1 MSEFSLLEQALMGIM
16 IFSLMFAVGCSLNFK
31 DFKAELKNPKS
42 YLVGV
47 SSQFLLMPLLG
58 FLIYKSFVL
67 PFELGLALIL
77 VCCAPGGS
85 TSNLFS
91 FFSKGNVVLS
101 VCLTITTTFLSV
113 LLMPLML
120 WLYLDFES
128 ARVQI
133 PFAKMFGALF
143 ASLLPIFFGMLLRMK
158 LYSKADLAQK
168 WANHFG
174 HLMILLMVGIWIPKL
189 RNAIDISNIKTYIAI
204 YLLCFLAMLVGLLV
218 AKLFKCKKR
227 DARSISLEVGI
238 QNAPLA
244 FAILGLSFGKDL
256 LQGVGWVCLVY
267 GAFSFSNAIN
277 MSLLFR
283 FLDYRKER
291 G

>member
-1 MSEFSLLEQALMGIM
+1 MGIM

-31 DFKAELKNPKS
+31 DFKKELKAPKS
-42 YLVGV
+42 YFVGV
-47 SSQFLLMPLLG
+47 VSQFLLMPLLG
-58 FLIYKSFVL
+58 FLIYKIFGLSFH
-67 PFELGLALIL
+67 LGLALIL

-91 FFSKGNVVLS
+91 FFSKGNVILS
-101 VCLTITTTFLSV
+101 VCLTVTTTFLSV
-113 LLMPLML
+113 LLMPLIL
-120 WLYLDFES
+120 WLYLDFET

-133 PFAKMFGALF
+133 PFTKMFGALF
-143 ASLLPIFFGMLLRMK
+143 ASLLPIFFGMLLRIK
-158 LYSKADLAQK
+158 FPSKAELAQK
-168 WANHFG
+168 WANRFG

-189 RNAIDISNIKTYIAI
+189 KNAIELSNLKTYSAI
-204 YLLCFLAMLVGLLV
+204 YLLCFLGMLAGLLM
-218 AKLFKCKKR
+218 AKLFKCSKE

-277 MSLLFR
+277 YCLFFR
-283 FLDYRKER
+283 FLDFQKQR

>member
-1 MSEFSLLEQALMGIM
+1 MGIM

-31 DFKAELKNPKS
+31 DFKEELKSPKS
-42 YLVGV
+42 YVIGILT
-47 SSQFLLMPLLG
+47 QFLFMPLLG
-58 FLIYKSFVL
+58 FLIYKFFGL
-67 PFELGLALIL
+67 GFHIGLALIL

-101 VCLTITTTFLSV
+101 VCLTVTTTFLSV

-120 WLYLDFES
+120 WLYLDFET

-133 PFAKMFGALF
+133 PFAKMFGALG
-143 ASLLPIFFGMLLRMK
+143 ASLFPILAGMFLRFK
-158 LYSKADLAQK
+158 IPSKAELAEK
-168 WANHFG
+168 WANRFG
-174 HLMILLMVGIWIPKL
+174 HLMILIMVAIWIPKL
-189 RNAIDISNIKTYIAI
+189 KNAIDLSNIKTYAAI
-204 YLLCFLAMLVGLLV
+204 YLLCFLGMVVGLII
-218 AKLFKCKKR
+218 AKLFKCSKG

-277 MSLLFR
+277 LSLFFR
-283 FLDYRKER
+283 FCDYQKLR

>member
-1 MSEFSLLEQALMGIM
+1 MGIM

-31 DFKAELKNPKS
+31 DFNKELKQPKS

-47 SSQFLLMPLLG
+47 FSQFILMPLLG
-58 FLIYKSFVL
+58 FLIYKSFGL
-67 PFELGLALIL
+67 SFEIGLALIL

-101 VCLTITTTFLSV
+101 VCLTVTTTFLCV
-113 LLMPLML
+113 LLMPIML
-120 WLYLDFES
+120 WLYLDFET

-133 PFAKMFGALF
+133 PFVKMFGALG
-143 ASLLPIFFGMLLRMK
+143 ASLLPILLGMFLRHK
-158 LYSKADLAQK
+158 YSSKAKFAEL
-168 WANHFG
+168 WANRFG
-174 HLMILLMVGIWIPKL
+174 HLMILIMVAIWIPKL
-189 RNAIDISNIKTYIAI
+189 KNAIDLSNIKTYGAI
-204 YLLCFLAMLVGLLV
+204 YLLCFLGMMLGLLM
-218 AKLFKCKKR
+218 AKIFKCSKE

-277 MSLLFR
+277 LSLFFR
-283 FLDYRKER
+283 LRDFQKLR

>member
-1 MSEFSLLEQALMGIM
+1 MGIM

-31 DFKAELKNPKS
+31 DFKEQLRSPKS
-42 YLVGV
+42 YFIGIFA
-47 SSQFLLMPLLG
+47 QFLFMPLLG
-58 FLIYKSFVL
+58 FLVYKSFGL
-67 PFELGLALIL
+67 SFEIGLALIL

-101 VCLTITTTFLSV
+101 VCLTVTTTFLAV
-113 LLMPLML
+113 LIMPLML
-120 WLYLDFES
+120 WLYLDFET

-133 PFAKMFGALF
+133 PFAKMFGALG
-143 ASLLPIFFGMLLRMK
+143 ASLFPILLGMLIRLRFE
-158 LYSKADLAQK
+158 SKAELAEK
-168 WANHFG
+168 WGNRFG
-174 HLMILLMVGIWIPKL
+174 HLMILIMVGIWIPKL
-189 RNAIDISNIKTYIAI
+189 KNSIDLSNIKTYAAI
-204 YLLCFLAMLVGLLV
+204 YLLCFLGMMVGLIIS
-218 AKLFKCKKR
+218 KLFKCKKG

-267 GAFSFSNAIN
+267 GAFSFSCAIFV
-277 MSLLFR
+277 SLLFR
-283 FLDYRKER
+283 LSDYQKLR